1 MAWDLKRRGVDE
13 NGPWSFLSHNLSF
26 ALLILLAVLLLLAG
40 RAQGSWT
47 DAARSFLQDI
57 VSPFFT
63 MVAGPSNAASRWAEG
78 LGGAFDVYGENQRLR
93 EENRELLA
101 FKNAA
106 IELRQR
112 VTRYEAL
119 LNAGPQPGSAFVT
132 GRVIA
137 DSGGAF
143 QNTLIVG
150 AGRAMGVA
158 KGQAVTTEQG
168 LVGHIVNAG
177 NHSAR
182 ILLLTDASSR
192 IPVRLERAN
201 VKAILTGDGSA
212 TPYLDFLPR
221 GTLLVAGDR
230 VVTSSDGGVFP
241 PGLPV
246 GTVGENGSGGPRVAL
261 FTDERRADF
270 VRIIRY
276 EAPVDAD
283 IGAPEPLPGARP
295 ARPPEP
301 PLQEGPPVVA
311 GAPET
316 GPATSA
322 PVAAP
327 ASPAPPVESGSAPG
341 TPADTERR

>member
-1 MAWDLKRRGVDE
+1 MAWDLRRRGAGE
-13 NGPWSFLSHNLSF
+13 TGPWSFLSHNLSF

-63 MVAGPSNAASRWAEG
+63 VVAGPSNSASRWAEG
-78 LGGAFDVYGENQRLR
+78 LGAAFDVYGENQRLR
-93 EENRELLA
+93 EENRQLLA
-101 FKNAA
+101 FKNEA
-106 IELRQR
+106 IELRQK
-112 VTRYEAL
+112 VVRYEAL
-119 LNAGPQPGSAFVT
+119 LHTGPQPGSAFVT

-137 DSGGAF
+137 DSGGPF

-177 NHSAR
+177 NQSSR
-182 ILLLTDASSR
+182 VLLLTDVSSR

-201 VKAILTGDGSA
+201 VRAIMAGDGSV
-212 TPYLDFLPR
+212 TPYLDYLPR
-221 GTLLVAGDR
+221 GTMLVAGDR
-230 VVTSSDGGVFP
+230 VVTASDGGVFP

-246 GTVGENGSGGPRVAL
+246 GIVAEGGAGFPRVTL

-276 EAPVDAD
+276 EAPIDAD
-283 IGAPEPLPGARP
+283 TGTPEPLPGARQP
-295 ARPPEP
+295 APPKPPVELGP
-301 PLQEGPPVVA
+301 PLVA
-311 GAPET
+311 GAP
-316 GPATSA
+316 PANPAVQPVRDVAPGA
-322 PVAAP
+322 PVQSGAGAAVP
-327 ASPAPPVESGSAPG
+327 ASEG
-341 TPADTERR
+341 RR